1 MDEMV
6 EQTMSIIN
14 SKKVSSENFTKQIA
28 FNAIPHIDVFAEDG
42 YTKEELKMTRETK
55 KILDDKIE
63 LTATCVRIPVKVS
76 HAESVNIEFEKPF
89 TVKKISE
96 TLNNSPGCKVFDKRE
111 NAGYITPV
119 DAEGKNETFVSRIRE
134 DNSKNNGFLVVHLRM
149 TGYFKFIENS
159 SHPCKHTRIRFF
171 DKNNNELRYVDVRSF
186 GQMWWI
192 NKGLSLNKIIKGLG
206 SLGPEPFSK
215 DFDANYLKKVIS
227 NRTKSIKSV
236 LLDQTIVAGIGNIYA
251 DESLYSAGISPFR
264 EAHTIKKN
272 ELIKLKES
280 IVTVLKK
287 SIGSG
292 GTTFSDFRDL
302 EGENGNFGLQT
313 NVYRRTG
320 KKCRKCGNLIEKQ
333 KIAGRSTH
341 WCPNCQK

>member
-1 MDEMV
+1 MYKR
-6 EQTMSIIN
+6 QT
-14 SKKVSSENFTKQIA
+14 
-28 FNAIPHIDVFAEDG
+28 P
-42 YTKEELKMTRETK
+42 
-55 KILDDKIE
+55 
-63 LTATCVRIPVKVS
+63 
-76 HAESVNIEFEKPF
+76 
-89 TVKKISE
+89 
-96 TLNNSPGCKVFDKRE
+96 
-111 NAGYITPV
+111 
-119 DAEGKNETFVSRIRE
+119 
-134 DNSKNNGFLVVHLRM
+134 
-149 TGYFKFIENS
+149 
-159 SHPCKHTRIRFF
+159 PCKHTRIRFF
-171 DKNNNELRYVDVRSF
+171 NKKNNELRYVDVRSF

-192 NKGLSLNKIIKGLG
+192 NNGLSLNKIIKGLG

-227 NRTKSIKSV
+227 KRTKSIKAI

-251 DESLYSAGISPFR
+251 DESLYTAGISPFR
-264 EAHTIKKN
+264 EARTIKKN

-320 KKCRKCGNLIEKQ
+320 KECRKCGNLIERQ
-333 KIAGRSTH
+333 KITGRSTH
-341 WCPNCQK
+341 WCPKCQK

>member
-1 MDEMV
+1 LPELPEV
-6 EQTMSIIN
+6 ETVRRGLEQKLNKFII
-14 SKKVSSENFTKQIA
+14 KKVEVCRESTVAFPSNKEEFTKGLLNSLIYKWDRRGKYLIA
-28 FNAIPHIDVFAEDG
+28 QL
-42 YTKEELKMTRETK
+42 KE
-55 KILDDKIE
+55 
-63 LTATCVRIPVKVS
+63 VQ
-76 HAESVNIEFEKPF
+76 N
-89 TVKKISE
+89 
-96 TLNNSPGCKVFDKRE
+96 E
-111 NAGYITPV
+111 NAQFLV
-119 DAEGKNETFVSRIRE
+119 E
-134 DNSKNNGFLVVHLRM
+134 NSKNNGFLVVHLRM

-171 DKNNNELRYVDVRSF
+171 DKNNNELRYIDVRSF

-192 NKGLSLNKIIKGLG
+192 NKGLSPNKIIKGLG

-215 DFDANYLKKVIS
+215 EFDANYLKKVIS
-227 NRTKSIKSV
+227 KRSKSIKAI

-264 EAHTIKKN
+264 EAQTIKKN

-320 KKCRKCGNLIEKQ
+320 RECRKCGNLIERQ
-333 KIAGRSTH
+333 KITGRSTH
-341 WCPNCQK
+341 WCPRYQK

>member
-1 MDEMV
+1 MPELPEV
-6 EQTMSIIN
+6 ETVRRGLEQKLNNFII
-14 SKKVSSENFTKQIA
+14 KKVEVCRDSTVAFPIIKQEFIKGLQNSLLYKWDRRGKYLIA
-28 FNAIPHIDVFAEDG
+28 
-42 YTKEELKMTRETK
+42 ELK
-55 KILDDKIE
+55 KIE
-63 LTATCVRIPVKVS
+63 N
-76 HAESVNIEFEKPF
+76 ENIQFPYEKSL
-89 TVKKISE
+89 I
-96 TLNNSPGCKVFDKRE
+96 
-111 NAGYITPV
+111 
-119 DAEGKNETFVSRIRE
+119 
-134 DNSKNNGFLVVHLRM
+134 NNGFLIVHLRM
-149 TGYFKFIENS
+149 TGYFKYIDNS
-159 SHPCKHTRIRFF
+159 TQPCNHTRIRFF
-171 DKNNNELRYVDVRSF
+171 DKKNNELRYIDVRSF

-192 NKGLSLNKIIKGLG
+192 KEGLSPNKIIKGLG

-215 DFDANYLKKVIS
+215 DFDANYLKKVIYK
-227 NRTKSIKSV
+227 RTKSIKAI

-264 EAHTIKKN
+264 EARTIKKN

-320 KKCRKCGNLIEKQ
+320 KECRKCGNLIEKQ
-333 KIAGRSTH
+333 KIVGRSTH
-341 WCPNCQK
+341 WCPKCQK

>member
-1 MDEMV
+1 MPELPEV
-6 EQTMSIIN
+6 ETVRRGLEQKLNNFII
-14 SKKVSSENFTKQIA
+14 KKVEVCRDSTIA
-28 FNAIPHIDVFAEDG
+28 FPII
-42 YTKEELKMTRETK
+42 KEEFINGLRNSLIYKWDRRGKYLIAQLKEVQSDNTQ
-55 KILDDKIE
+55 LP
-63 LTATCVRIPVKVS
+63 L
-76 HAESVNIEFEKPF
+76 
-89 TVKKISE
+89 
-96 TLNNSPGCKVFDKRE
+96 E
-111 NAGYITPV
+111 NLQ
-119 DAEGKNETFVSRIRE
+119 
-134 DNSKNNGFLVVHLRM
+134 NNGFLVVHLRM
-149 TGYFKFIENS
+149 TGYFKFIEDS
-159 SHPCKHTRIRFF
+159 THPCKHTRIRFF
-171 DKNNNELRYVDVRSF
+171 DQNNNELRYVDVRSF

-192 NKGLSLNKIIKGLG
+192 NKGLSLHKIIKGLG

-227 NRTKSIKSV
+227 KKTKSIKAI

-264 EAHTIKKN
+264 EARTIKKN

-320 KKCRKCGNLIEKQ
+320 KECRKCGNLIERQ
-333 KIAGRSTH
+333 KITGRSTH
-341 WCPNCQK
+341 WCPKCQK

>member
-1 MDEMV
+1 MPELPEV
-6 EQTMSIIN
+6 ETVRRGLEQKLNNFII
-14 SKKVSSENFTKQIA
+14 KKVEVCRDSTVAFPFNKKEFIKGLLNSHIYKWDRRGKYLIA
-28 FNAIPHIDVFAEDG
+28 QL
-42 YTKEELKMTRETK
+42 KE
-55 KILDDKIE
+55 
-63 LTATCVRIPVKVS
+63 VQ
-76 HAESVNIEFEKPF
+76 N
-89 TVKKISE
+89 
-96 TLNNSPGCKVFDKRE
+96 E
-111 NAGYITPV
+111 NAQFLI
-119 DAEGKNETFVSRIRE
+119 E
-134 DNSKNNGFLVVHLRM
+134 NSKNNGFLVVHLRM

-192 NKGLSLNKIIKGLG
+192 NKGLSLNKVIKGLG

-215 DFDANYLKKVIS
+215 DFNANYLKKVIS
-227 NRTKSIKSV
+227 KRTKSIKAI

-264 EAHTIKKN
+264 EARTIKKN

-320 KKCRKCGNLIEKQ
+320 KECRKCGNLIERQ
-333 KIAGRSTH
+333 KITGRSTH
-341 WCPNCQK
+341 WCPKCQK

>member
-1 MDEMV
+1 MYKRQVFRDSAV
-6 EQTMSIIN
+6 
-14 SKKVSSENFTKQIA
+14 A
-28 FNAIPHIDVFAEDG
+28 FPTN
-42 YTKEELKMTRETK
+42 KEEFIKGLGNSLIYKWDRRGKYLIAELK
-55 KILDDKIE
+55 KIE
-63 LTATCVRIPVKVS
+63 N
-76 HAESVNIEFEKPF
+76 ENIQINEK
-89 TVKKISE
+89 
-96 TLNNSPGCKVFDKRE
+96 
-111 NAGYITPV
+111 ITP
-119 DAEGKNETFVSRIRE
+119 IH
-134 DNSKNNGFLVVHLRM
+134 NGFLVVHLRM

-159 SHPCKHTRIRFF
+159 THPCKHTRIRFF

-192 NKGLSLNKIIKGLG
+192 NKSLSLNKIIKGLG

-227 NRTKSIKSV
+227 KKTKTIKAV
-236 LLDQTIVAGIGNIYA
+236 LLDQKIVAGIGNIYA

-264 EAHTIKKN
+264 EARTIKKS

-287 SIGSG
+287 SIGYG

-320 KKCRKCGNLIEKQ
+320 KECHKCGNLIERQ
-333 KIAGRSTH
+333 KITGRSTH
-341 WCPNCQK
+341 WCPKCQK

>member
-1 MDEMV
+1 MPELPEV
-6 EQTMSIIN
+6 ETVRRGLEQKLNNFII
-14 SKKVSSENFTKQIA
+14 KKVEVCRDSTVAFPTK
-28 FNAIPHIDVFAEDG
+28 
-42 YTKEELKMTRETK
+42 KEEFIKGLRNSLIYKWDRRGKYLIAQLKEIQNENTHFPLE
-55 KILDDKIE
+55 
-63 LTATCVRIPVKVS
+63 
-76 HAESVNIEFEKPF
+76 
-89 TVKKISE
+89 
-96 TLNNSPGCKVFDKRE
+96 NSQ
-111 NAGYITPV
+111 
-119 DAEGKNETFVSRIRE
+119 
-134 DNSKNNGFLVVHLRM
+134 NNGFLVVHLRM

-159 SHPCKHTRIRFF
+159 THPCRHTRIRFF
-171 DKNNNELRYVDVRSF
+171 DKNNNELRYIDVRSF

-192 NKGLSLNKIIKGLG
+192 NKGLQINKIIKGLG

-227 NRTKSIKSV
+227 KRTKSIKAI

-264 EAHTIKKN
+264 EARTIKKN

-320 KKCRKCGNLIEKQ
+320 KECRKCGNLIERQ
-333 KIAGRSTH
+333 KITGRSTH
-341 WCPNCQK
+341 WCPKCQK

>member
-1 MDEMV
+1 MPELPEV
-6 EQTMSIIN
+6 ETVRRGLEQKLNNFII
-14 SKKVSSENFTKQIA
+14 KKVEVCRDSTVA
-28 FNAIPHIDVFAEDG
+28 FPVK
-42 YTKEELKMTRETK
+42 KEEFIKGLKNSLLYKWNRRGKYLIAELK
-55 KILDDKIE
+55 KIENENIQINEKI
-63 LTATCVRIPVKVS
+63 
-76 HAESVNIEFEKPF
+76 
-89 TVKKISE
+89 
-96 TLNNSPGCKVFDKRE
+96 TL
-111 NAGYITPV
+111 
-119 DAEGKNETFVSRIRE
+119 
-134 DNSKNNGFLVVHLRM
+134 KNNGFLVVHLRM

-159 SHPCKHTRIRFF
+159 THPCKHTRIRFI
-171 DKNNNELRYVDVRSF
+171 DKNNNELRFVDVRSF

-192 NKGLSLNKIIKGLG
+192 NKGLSPYKIIKGLG

-215 DFDANYLKKVIS
+215 EFDATYLKKVIS
-227 NRTKSIKSV
+227 KRTKSIKAV

-264 EAHTIKKN
+264 EAKTIKKY
-272 ELIKLKES
+272 ELINLKES
-280 IVTVLKK
+280 IVNVLKK

-302 EGENGNFGLQT
+302 AGENGNFGLQT

-320 KKCRKCGNLIEKQ
+320 KKCRKCENFIERK

>member
-1 MDEMV
+1 MPELPEV
-6 EQTMSIIN
+6 ETVRRGLEQKLNNFII
-14 SKKVSSENFTKQIA
+14 KKVEVCRDSTVA
-28 FNAIPHIDVFAEDG
+28 FPTN
-42 YTKEELKMTRETK
+42 KEEVIKGLPNSLIYKWDRRGKYLIAKLKEVQNENTQFPLE
-55 KILDDKIE
+55 
-63 LTATCVRIPVKVS
+63 
-76 HAESVNIEFEKPF
+76 
-89 TVKKISE
+89 
-96 TLNNSPGCKVFDKRE
+96 NSQ
-111 NAGYITPV
+111 
-119 DAEGKNETFVSRIRE
+119 
-134 DNSKNNGFLVVHLRM
+134 NNGFLVVHLRM

-159 SHPCKHTRIRFF
+159 THPCKHTRIRFF
-171 DKNNNELRYVDVRSF
+171 DKNNNELRYIDVRSF

-192 NKGLSLNKIIKGLG
+192 NKDLSLNKIIKGLG

-215 DFDANYLKKVIS
+215 EFDANYLKRVIS
-227 NRTKSIKSV
+227 KRTKSIKAI

-264 EAHTIKKN
+264 EARTIKKN
-272 ELIKLKES
+272 ELIKLNES

-320 KKCRKCGNLIEKQ
+320 KECRKCGNLIERQ
-333 KIAGRSTH
+333 KITGRSTH
-341 WCPNCQK
+341 WCSRCQK